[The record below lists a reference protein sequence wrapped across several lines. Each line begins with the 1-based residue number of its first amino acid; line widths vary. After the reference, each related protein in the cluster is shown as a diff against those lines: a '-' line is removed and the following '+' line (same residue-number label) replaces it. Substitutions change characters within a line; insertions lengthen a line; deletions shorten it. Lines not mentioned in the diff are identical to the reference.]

1 MVLFGLTGRV
11 EMCWLFVHIL
21 GHLAFLVAQLAKN
34 PPAMPET
41 WVRSLGWE
49 DPLEKGKAT
58 HSSILPWRIPWTVY
72 SMGSPRAG
80 HNWATFTSFHFGQL
94 KKYLS
99 IERNKSEVK
108 KKNSKGPL
116 VQWLELQAST
126 TGGVDLIPSQETKI
140 PYAMQLGQKK
150 KKEEEMIA
158 CLCDSHIL
166 WAFPLSSSFQ
176 CCTKLC
182 VCV

>member
-1 MVLFGLTGRV
+1 MRSDISKPIGFIICSLVPVTAAVR
-11 EMCWLFVHIL
+11 EM
-21 GHLAFLVAQLAKN
+21 
-34 PPAMPET
+34 
-41 WVRSLGWE
+41 
-49 DPLEKGKAT
+49 
-58 HSSILPWRIPWTVY
+58 LPVFCGISGEYT
-72 SMGSPRAG
+72 
-80 HNWATFTSFHFGQL
+80 FHFGQL

-150 KKEEEMIA
+150 KRGRN
-158 CLCDSHIL
+158 DSML
-166 WAFPLSSSFQ
+166 M
-176 CCTKLC
+176 
-182 VCV
+182 